1 MRVSW
6 LHNKTYLKKKII
18 LNIKMSVQ
26 LSIDNSR
33 EEIKSLQTL
42 NVDNLNVKIQIQQEF
57 KIMPY
62 VPLVTE
68 TNWILK

>member
-1 MRVSW
+1 
-6 LHNKTYLKKKII
+6 
-18 LNIKMSVQ
+18 MSVQ

-57 KIMPY
+57 KIIHY
-62 VPLVTE
+62 VRLVTE

>member
-1 MRVSW
+1 
-6 LHNKTYLKKKII
+6 
-18 LNIKMSVQ
+18 MSAQ